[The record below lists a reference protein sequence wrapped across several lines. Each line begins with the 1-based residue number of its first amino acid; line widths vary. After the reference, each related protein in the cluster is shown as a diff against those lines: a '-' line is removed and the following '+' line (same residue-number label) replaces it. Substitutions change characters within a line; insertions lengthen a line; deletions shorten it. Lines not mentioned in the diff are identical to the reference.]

1 MGKEG
6 RTYNLMGAVA
16 ALMDRAPMLRVVLA
30 IGAGI
35 VVGEGVPRGWELPL
49 CAGAV
54 VLFVL
59 MALSTRWRRKKAF
72 LPLLWLFLALF
83 GMLLAMVYRTDAS
96 SGLPSGGWCAD
107 EGRPA
112 TFVVR
117 LSDTPRQTPKTYKV
131 KARVVSVADS
141 DTWQPAKCDIMLYV
155 QKDSAS
161 AALGYGDCLV
171 VRAYPHL
178 PDSSIGSDQFDYRRY
193 LLRHGIGWQC
203 YAPSWG
209 WEKLE
214 SRSDGHLGL
223 VGWSKRLQQST
234 VRRIQS
240 CSLTMQQQGIAEA
253 LLLGWRDDLDET
265 TLEQFRSAGV
275 MHLLCVS
282 GLHVGIVAWL
292 AGLLFLFLG
301 KRLWQRI
308 VKGVVQIAVIW
319 FFVMLTGMAPSTLR
333 AGVMFS
339 LLTVG
344 GMLQRQ
350 PSTLNN
356 LCTSAVI
363 LLMANPYLLFDVG
376 FQLSYSAV
384 LGIIAWNEPLQRLLP
399 IARQGVLR
407 RLLVAVWGLICLSTA
422 AQVGVMPVMLY
433 HFHQFAPWFLIAN
446 LLIVPFAGLLLATVL
461 CVVLLSPTS
470 ALGLWATGLL
480 RLELEATDAVTRWVS
495 SLPCAM
501 LEGFYFD
508 LPMALLLTAVLLVV
522 TFFVRRRPRQHGG

>member
-1 MGKEG
+1 MERQG
-6 RTYNLMGAVA
+6 RTYNLWGAVT
-16 ALMDRAPMLRVVLA
+16 DRAPMLRVVLA
-30 IGAGI
+30 IGVGI
-35 VVGEGVPRGWELPL
+35 VVGEQLPRVLLLPL
-49 CAGAV
+49 CAGEV

-59 MALSTRWRRKKAF
+59 MALSTRWRHKKAF

-83 GMLLAMVYRTDAS
+83 GMLLATVYRTDAS
-96 SGLPSGGWCAD
+96 SGLPAGGWCAD
-107 EGRPA
+107 EGQPA

-141 DTWQPAKCDIMLYV
+141 DTWQPTRCNIILYV
-155 QKDSAS
+155 KKDSAS

-171 VRAYPHL
+171 VRAHPHL
-178 PDSSIGSDQFDYRRY
+178 PDSSIGPDHFNYRRY
-193 LLRHGIGWQC
+193 LLRHGVGWQC
-203 YAPSWG
+203 YVPSTG

-214 SRSDGHLGL
+214 TQSDGTLGL
-223 VGWSKRLQQST
+223 AGWSKRLQQRM

-240 CSLTMQQQGIAEA
+240 SPLTMQQQGIAEA

-265 TLEQFRSAGV
+265 TIEQFRSAGV

-292 AGLLFLFLG
+292 AGLLFLLFG

-319 FFVMLTGMAPSTLR
+319 LFVMLTGMAPSTLR

-344 GMLQRQ
+344 SMLQRR

-384 LGIIAWNEPLQRLLP
+384 LGIIAWNEPLRRLLP

-407 RLLVAVWGLICLSTA
+407 LVLWAVWGLICISTA
-422 AQVGVMPVMLY
+422 AQLGVMPVMLY

-470 ALGLWATGLL
+470 VLGLWATWLL
-480 RLELEATDAVTRWVS
+480 RQELVVTDAVTRWVS
-495 SLPCAM
+495 SLPYAM

-508 LPMALLLTAVLLVV
+508 LPMALLLTAVLLAV
-522 TFFVRRRPRQHGG
+522 TFFVRRRPH

>member
-72 LPLLWLFLALF
+72 HPLLWLFLALF

-178 PDSSIGSDQFDYRRY
+178 PDRSIGSDQFDYRRY

-223 VGWSKRLQQST
+223 VGWSKRLQQSM

-350 PSTLNN
+350 PK
-356 LCTSAVI
+356 
-363 LLMANPYLLFDVG
+363 
-376 FQLSYSAV
+376 
-384 LGIIAWNEPLQRLLP
+384 PLQRLLP

-470 ALGLWATGLL
+470 VLGLWATGLL

>member
-1 MGKEG
+1 MGKQE
-6 RTYNLMGAVA
+6 RTYNLMGALA
-16 ALMDRAPMLRVVLA
+16 ALMDRAPMLRVLLA

-35 VVGEGVPRGWELPL
+35 VVGERLPRALLLPL
-49 CAGAV
+49 CAGEV

-59 MALSTRWRRKKAF
+59 MALSTRWRRKRAF
-72 LPLLWLFLALF
+72 LPLLWFFLVFF
-83 GMLLAMVYRTDAS
+83 GMLLAAVYRTDSS
-96 SGLPSGGWCAD
+96 SGLPSGGWCVD
-107 EGRPA
+107 EGQPA

-131 KARVVSVADS
+131 KARVVSVMDS

-155 QKDSAS
+155 KKDSAS

-171 VRAYPHL
+171 VHAYPQL
-178 PDSSIGSDQFDYRRY
+178 PDSSVGSGQFDYRRY
-193 LLRHGIGWQC
+193 LQHHGIGWQC

-209 WEKLE
+209 WEKIE
-214 SRSDGHLGL
+214 SHSDGHLGL
-223 VGWSKRLQQST
+223 IGWSKRLQQRM

-240 CSLTMQQQGIAEA
+240 CSLTRQQQGIAEA
-253 LLLGWRDDLDET
+253 LLLGWRDDLDES

-275 MHLLCVS
+275 VHLLCVS

-292 AGLLFLFLG
+292 AGLLFFFFG

-339 LLTVG
+339 LFTVG

-363 LLMANPYLLFDVG
+363 LLMVNPYLLFDVG

-384 LGIIAWNEPLQRLLP
+384 LGIIAWNEPLQKFLP
-399 IARQGVLR
+399 IARQGIPR
-407 RLLVAVWGLICLSTA
+407 RLLVAVWELICLSTA
-422 AQVGVMPVMLY
+422 AQMGVMPVMLY

-470 ALGLWATGLL
+470 LLGLWTTELL
-480 RLELEATDAVTRWVS
+480 RLELVATDAVTRWVS

-501 LEGFYFD
+501 LEGFYFN
-508 LPMALLLTAVLLVV
+508 LPMALLLTAVLLAA
-522 TFFVRRRPRQHGG
+522 TFFVRRRPLQR